1 MVHVWRVEI
10 RNRAVNTWAVTTQIS
25 TEHNI
30 IKFYVA
36 SQE

>member
-1 MVHVWRVEI
+1 MIGYMFGEFRYVIEQHVGC
-10 RNRAVNTWAVTTQIS
+10 NYAIS

-36 SQE
+36 SHK